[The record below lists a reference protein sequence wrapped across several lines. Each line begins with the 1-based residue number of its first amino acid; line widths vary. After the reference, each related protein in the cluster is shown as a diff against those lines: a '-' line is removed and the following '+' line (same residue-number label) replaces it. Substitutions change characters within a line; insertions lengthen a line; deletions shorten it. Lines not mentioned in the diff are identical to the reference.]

1 MSQRW
6 RSETIRLYWEDLKRQ
21 ALEIPVTR
29 IAEDLGFEYDRR
41 ERRYRKDGIQVV
53 IASERVWRRAAGR
66 KAFKSFGSG
75 REMKGAGAIDFVMEY
90 FGWDF
95 RRALAYLCEAYHLT
109 GTTPVAAPAPRWYKP
124 GLEIISGDPSYPRGG
139 ERPKRILIFTD
150 PEWHS
155 SGAIA
160 LAGEFPWARNRW
172 FEHPCRLD
180 SWSDFEHEGVVICVL
195 PVLTRSGRGFTL
207 ARKTA
212 EGWIGEIA
220 ERTGKDRGSIHL
232 ADETWWPDIEGIGDF
247 VAEISVQVSD
257 RCRLYRYEPVVPN
270 VVSPPPMDERL
281 WPEAAEYLIAA
292 RGIDEAV
299 VRDCRRR
306 GYLFATS
313 GWKRE
318 KGYLGIGC
326 GAVFVT
332 RTTDG
337 RPTGA
342 VIRCTRPS
350 AVIPKR
356 TMEGMDREAGYFWRF
371 IQGDA
376 TARPTLFIGEAP
388 IEVLSVETIIRR
400 MGLPIDN
407 TLFVSKS
414 GEGGDRPIQIRMG
427 QALAAGGNVVVGF
440 NHDPKGAGVVM
451 MQRLCRPFQ
460 MEVMKGLI
468 RLCVPETEKDWN
480 DVLNKQKST
489 PLTP

>member
-1 MSQRW
+1 MSLRW
-6 RSETIRLYWEDLKRQ
+6 KSEAIRLYWEDLKRQ
-21 ALEIPVTR
+21 ALGIPVTR

-53 IASERVWRRAAGR
+53 IASERVWRRAAEKG
-66 KAFKSFGSG
+66 AFKSFGSG

-95 RRALAYLCEAYHLT
+95 RTTMDYLCETYHLT
-109 GTTPVAAPAPRWYKP
+109 AMTPVAASVPRRYDP

-150 PEWHS
+150 PQWHS
-155 SGAIA
+155 SGAITF
-160 LAGEFPWARNRW
+160 AGKFPWARNQW
-172 FEHPCRLD
+172 FEHRHRLN
-180 SWSDFEHEGVVICVL
+180 SWSDFEHEGVVLCVL
-195 PVLTRSGRGFTL
+195 PVLIRSDRAFTVERDK
-207 ARKTA
+207 AKD
-212 EGWIGEIA
+212 WIGEIA

-232 ADETWWPDIEGIGDF
+232 ADASWWPDIEGIGSF
-247 VAEISVQVSD
+247 VAEITHQVSG
-257 RCRLYRYEPVVPN
+257 RCRLYRYVPVVPN
-270 VVSPPPMDERL
+270 LVSPPPMDEGL
-281 WPEAAEYLIAA
+281 WPEAAEYLIET
-292 RGIDEAV
+292 RGIDEDV

-306 GYLFATS
+306 GYLYATR

-332 RTTDG
+332 RTADG
-337 RPTGA
+337 RQTGA

-371 IQGDA
+371 IRGDA
-376 TARPTLFIGEAP
+376 KVRPTLFIGEAP
-388 IEVLSVETIIRR
+388 IEVLSVESIIRR
-400 MGLPIDN
+400 TGLPIDN

-427 QALAAGGNVVVGF
+427 QILAAGGNVVVGF
-440 NHDPKGAGVVM
+440 NHDPKGAGIVM

-460 MEVMKGLI
+460 MEVMKGMI

-480 DVLNKQKST
+480 DVLNKQKTTQMT
-489 PLTP
+489 P